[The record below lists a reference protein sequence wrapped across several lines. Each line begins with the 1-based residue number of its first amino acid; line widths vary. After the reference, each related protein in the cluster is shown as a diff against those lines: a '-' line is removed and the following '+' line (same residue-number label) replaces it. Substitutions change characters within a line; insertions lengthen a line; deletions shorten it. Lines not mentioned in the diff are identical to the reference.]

1 MARKLNCSVGPSILV
16 RSQYHLAVPVLA
28 SVSISAGPQHCIVLP
43 NLHHI
48 TLYCIAQP
56 VSCFIVLYCP
66 TCICCRGLWAN
77 WIWPLAICARGV
89 CAWGKFYD
97 KATALQEY
105 QNRLN
110 IIYKNTNDWFYLLA
124 ICETDISR
132 NFVTSEYEGHIW
144 NHDLARAVFILYS
157 SNFG

>member
-1 MARKLNCSVGPSILV
+1 MVAQRKLLCFFCIEYLSQSNANIPLMARKLNCSVGPSILV

-77 WIWPLAICARGV
+77 WIWPLAICARGL
-89 CAWGKFYD
+89 CARGKFCD
-97 KATALQEY
+97 QATAFQEY
-105 QNRLN
+105 ETTKIKVEMKRYLPK
-110 IIYKNTNDWFYLLA
+110 YK
-124 ICETDISR
+124 
-132 NFVTSEYEGHIW
+132 
-144 NHDLARAVFILYS
+144 
-157 SNFG
+157 